1 MNEINHSPTKKTG
14 THKHKL
20 SDFFLLLCR
29 NKGKDAGVVDRA
41 ALEMR

>member
-1 MNEINHSPTKKTG
+1 MRKIEHSPTKITYNEFNQ
-14 THKHKL
+14 

>member
-1 MNEINHSPTKKTG
+1 MREIERPYQKTG
-14 THKHKL
+14 FHEHKL